1 MIYTF
6 VTVFFIAVLSDTL
19 QVRGLLQVYLRQY
32 FSSERNLFR
41 FLQSKDKFGSHTFCT
56 DHINILVMCI
66 DDLFDYRKSKSGA
79 FTVFS
84 AGCINFVETI
94 PDFAQAFF
102 GNAGSVIFYR
112 NEDLTAFYSWF
123 NLNRGIIIAEFNGII
138 KKVVKDLLNLFHI
151 SSDIK
156 FMSGENTCS

>member
-66 DDLFDYRKSKSGA
+66 DDLFDYRESESGA
-79 FTVFS
+79 FTVLS
-84 AGCINFVETI
+84 AGSINLVETI
-94 PDFAQAFF
+94 PDLFDAVFWNADSGVFDGNKDFLIFF
-102 GNAGSVIFYR
+102 GRLDRDCGVCV
-112 NEDLTAFYSWF
+112 
-123 NLNRGIIIAEFNGII
+123 AEFERIVDQVI
-138 KKVVKDLLNLFHI
+138 KYLLDLAEI
-151 SSDIK
+151 SGDK
-156 FMSGENTCS
+156 QGFAA